1 MKGKKWDLFALASI
15 PLLMTLG
22 NSMLIP
28 VLPIIERKI
37 EITSFQSSLII
48 TIYSIIAI
56 PLIPIS
62 GYLSDKLGRK
72 KVIIPSL
79 IIVGIGG
86 AISAYAAWQMKNPFT
101 WILIGRFIQG
111 IGASGAFPVVI
122 PTVGDMFKDEEEVS
136 KGLGI
141 IETSN
146 TFGKVLSPILGAL
159 LAAALWF
166 FPFIA
171 IPILSGLA
179 IILVMILVKAPKEKS
194 QEPERSLKEFI
205 YVIKGLLKENARWL
219 TSVFLAGCIFMFV
232 LFGFL
237 FHFSSLLEDD
247 FQIFGYKKGL
257 FLAVPLLFLCT
268 ASYMAG
274 NKIGENKIMM
284 KWLVLTGSAVAVI
297 AFFLLQDKESL
308 LSYLSLLSIAGT
320 GIGVALPCLD
330 AFITEGIPKEERGTM
345 TAVYSS
351 MRFIGVAAGP
361 PLAAFLMKASPS
373 ILYYSFAGLVLISLA
388 VSSYGIKPSKS
399 N

>member
-1 MKGKKWDLFALASI
+1 MKGKKWDLFALAAI

-101 WILIGRFIQG
+101 VILIGRFIQG

-159 LAAALWF
+159 LAALLWF
-166 FPFIA
+166 LPFLA

-179 IILVMILVKAPKEKS
+179 IILVMILVKVPKEKKE
-194 QEPERSLKEFI
+194 EPKQSFKEFI
-205 YVIKGLLKENARWL
+205 HVIKDLLKENAKWL

-237 FHFSSLLEDD
+237 FHFSSILEDD
-247 FQIFGYKKGL
+247 FNILGYKKGL
-257 FLAVPLLFLCT
+257 FLAIPLLFLCA
-268 ASYMAG
+268 ASYIAG
-274 NKIGENKIMM
+274 NKIGENKVLM
-284 KWLVLTGSAVAVI
+284 KWMILIGSVVAVI
-297 AFFLLQDKESL
+297 AFFFVQGQDSL
-308 LSYLSLLSIAGT
+308 LSYFIFLSIAGV

-330 AFITEGIPKEERGTM
+330 AFVTEGIPKEERGTM

-361 PLAAFLMKASPS
+361 PVAALMMKSFPS
-373 ILYYSFAGLVLISLA
+373 ILYYTFAGLVLVSLIISFL
-388 VSSYGIKPSKS
+388 GIKPSKS
-399 N
+399 

>member
-1 MKGKKWDLFALASI
+1 MKGKKWDLFALAAI

-28 VLPIIERKI
+28 VLPIIEREI
-37 EITSFQSSLII
+37 DITSFQSSLII

-79 IIVGIGG
+79 IIVGVGG
-86 AISAYAAWQMKNPFT
+86 AISAYAAWHMKNPFT
-101 WILIGRFIQG
+101 VILIGRFIQG

-159 LAAALWF
+159 LAAVLWF
-166 FPFIA
+166 LPFIA

-179 IILVMILVKAPKEKS
+179 IILVMILVKVPKEKN
-194 QEPERSLKEFI
+194 QEPKQSFQAFI
-205 YVIKGLLKENARWL
+205 HVIQDLLRENAKWL

-237 FHFSSLLEDD
+237 FHFSSILEDD
-247 FQIFGYKKGL
+247 FKILGYKKGL
-257 FLAVPLLFLCT
+257 FLAVPLLFLCV
-268 ASYMAG
+268 ASYIAG
-274 NKIGENKIMM
+274 NKIGEHKVLM
-284 KWLVLTGSAVAVI
+284 KWIILIGSGVAVV
-297 AFFLLQDKESL
+297 AFLFVQGKESL
-308 LSYLSLLSIAGT
+308 LSYFILLSIAGT

-361 PLAAFLMKASPS
+361 PVTALLMKSFPS
-373 ILYYSFAGLVLISLA
+373 ILYYSFAGFVFLSLVISFL
-388 VSSYGIKPSKS
+388 GIRPSKS
-399 N
+399 